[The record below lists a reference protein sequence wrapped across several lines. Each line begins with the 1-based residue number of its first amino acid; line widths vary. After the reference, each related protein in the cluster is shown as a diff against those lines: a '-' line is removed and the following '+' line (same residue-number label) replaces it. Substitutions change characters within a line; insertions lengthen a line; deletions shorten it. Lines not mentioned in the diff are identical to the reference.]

1 MYEKTKNK
9 YKGGRKM
16 EELKEKIRE
25 HLKIIEQMI
34 ENNDEKSK
42 IEEKRKELDEILKE
56 YVKHVK

>member
-1 MYEKTKNK
+1 
-9 YKGGRKM
+9 M